1 MRIFKEKKE
10 RVIKDDDSL
19 FVKLWYNK
27 RTHAMIVLGMY
38 AIFFIILFIIA
49 ALNSNTNIED
59 NIARAEELSP
69 FFTSLNDKDLSFNV
83 VINSADEDM
92 YYFSGSKEGNIVK
105 GNLLH
110 NEDNLLIE
118 VSKDICTVGD
128 SVDGIFLGDINKS
141 CPEIFDYNI
150 FDYEKIYNEISKNTS
165 KIRKYEK
172 YYLVTLE
179 GIQYK
184 IYVKDDT
191 LSRIDIL
198 DKDVTYNVKYHVTE
212 QNLSEDAEILN
223 IE

>member
-110 NEDNLLIE
+110 NEDNMLIE

-128 SVDGIFLGDINKS
+128 YVDGIFVGDINKS

-191 LSRIDIL
+191 LSKIDIL

>member
-69 FFTSLNDKDLSFNV
+69 FFASLNDKDLSFNV

-92 YYFSGSKEGNIVK
+92 YYFSGSKEENVVK

-110 NEDNLLIE
+110 NEDNMLIE

-128 SVDGIFLGDINKS
+128 YVDGIFVGDINKS
-141 CPEIFDYNI
+141 CPEFFDYNI

-191 LSRIDIL
+191 LSKIDIL